1 MILYIIALTSLS
13 TIVELSSVFIFTTT
27 VEPQTSSVSS
37 LITTTT
43 QTTSSVSSAT
53 STTTVGP
60 QPTSSV
66 LPTGESKRKQK

>member
-27 VEPQTSSVSS
+27 VESQTSSVSS
-37 LITTTT
+37 LITTT
-43 QTTSSVSSAT
+43 
-53 STTTVGP
+53 TTTVGP

-66 LPTGESKRKQK
+66 LPTGKWKQKQK